1 VASTVDAALK
11 APDCLLDPDDPTA
24 GPGSPGGKPTSRGG
38 GGVGGGGGGLEPGT
52 GGSVRSRGSG
62 GLGGGSGGGGLEP
75 HSGDRSAVASLR
87 QPASSS
93 SGGGGGG
100 GAGGGGEALTPAAV
114 LAMQKAGRILASP
127 ELVQRL
133 HVAERAVMQLAFQ
146 GAQLRCVAVA
156 VAVGGGSNKQRTT

>member
-1 VASTVDAALK
+1 M
-11 APDCLLDPDDPTA
+11 
-24 GPGSPGGKPTSRGG
+24 
-38 GGVGGGGGGLEPGT
+38 GVGGGGGGGLEPGT

-93 SGGGGGG
+93 SSSSSSSGG

-146 GAQLRCVAVA
+146 GAQLRCVAVD
-156 VAVGGGSNKQRTT
+156 VGGEQQATHNMIFLFYF